1 MKGARE
7 QAKQDGLKHY
17 FTGLPCKHVHIDKR
31 QTSDGTCMA
40 CSREKSAKWTL
51 LNREKY
57 LELKTASNEKRKSK
71 NQAYAQMWRQA
82 NSEKKN
88 AIEANRRASKLQR
101 TPAWANQSS
110 IKMFYE
116 VAEVL
121 SRGGVL
127 FHVDHIIP
135 LKGKEVSGFHVEDN
149 LQVLPWHQNLRKGNR
164 L

>member
-7 QAKQDGLKHY
+7 LAKQEGLKHY
-17 FTGLPCKHVHIDKR
+17 FTGLPCKHGHIDKR

-40 CSREKSAKWTL
+40 CSREKSAKWTF

-57 LELKTASNEKRKSK
+57 LELKPVSNDKRKHK
-71 NQAYAQMWRQA
+71 NQAYARMWRQT
-82 NSEKKN
+82 NPEKKN
-88 AIEANRRASKLQR
+88 ATEANRRASKLQR
-101 TPAWANQSS
+101 TPVWANHSS

-135 LKGKEVSGFHVEDN
+135 LKGKEASGFHVENN

>member
-1 MKGARE
+1 MKGDRE
-7 QAKQDGLKHY
+7 KAKQEGLKHY
-17 FTGLPCKHVHIDKR
+17 FTGLPCKHGHIDKR

-57 LELKTASNEKRKSK
+57 LELKTASNDKRKLK
-71 NQAYAQMWRQA
+71 NQAYARMWRQA
-82 NSEKKN
+82 NPEKKN

-116 VAEVL
+116 VADVL

-135 LKGKEVSGFHVEDN
+135 LKGKEVSGFHVENN
-149 LQVLPWHQNLRKGNR
+149 LQILPWHHNLRKGNR

>member
-7 QAKQDGLKHY
+7 KAKQDGLKHY
-17 FTGLPCKHVHIDKR
+17 FTGLPCKHGHIDKR

-57 LELKTASNEKRKSK
+57 LEHKTIANNKRKQNNQLYARNWRASNPD
-71 NQAYAQMWRQA
+71 
-82 NSEKKN
+82 KKN
-88 AIEANRRASKLQR
+88 AQEAKRRADKLQR
-101 TPAWANQSS
+101 TPSWANFEK
-110 IKMFYE
+110 IAMFYE

-135 LKGKEVSGFHVEDN
+135 LKGKEVSGFHVENN

>member
-17 FTGLPCKHVHIDKR
+17 FTGLPCKHGHIDKR

-40 CSREKSAKWTL
+40 CSREKSSKWTL

-57 LELKTASNEKRKSK
+57 LELKTASNNRRKSK
-71 NQAYAQMWRQA
+71 NQAYARMWRQA
-82 NSEKKN
+82 NPEKKN

-101 TPAWANQSS
+101 TPAWSNQSS

-116 VAEVL
+116 VADVL
-121 SRGGVL
+121 SRSGVL

-135 LKGKEVSGFHVEDN
+135 LKGKEVSGFHVENN
-149 LQVLPWHQNLRKGNR
+149 LQVLPWYQNLSKGNR

>member
-17 FTGLPCKHVHIDKR
+17 FTGLPCKHGHIDKR

-40 CSREKSAKWTL
+40 CSREKSSKWVL
-51 LNREKY
+51 FNREKY
-57 LELKTASNEKRKSK
+57 LELKTASNDKRKTK
-71 NQAYAQMWRQA
+71 NQAYARMWRQA
-82 NSEKKN
+82 NPEKKN
-88 AIEANRRASKLQR
+88 AFEANRRASKLQR
-101 TPAWANQSS
+101 TPAWANQST

-135 LKGKEVSGFHVEDN
+135 LKGKQVSGFHVENN
-149 LQVLPWHQNLRKGNR
+149 LQVLPWYQNLSKGNR